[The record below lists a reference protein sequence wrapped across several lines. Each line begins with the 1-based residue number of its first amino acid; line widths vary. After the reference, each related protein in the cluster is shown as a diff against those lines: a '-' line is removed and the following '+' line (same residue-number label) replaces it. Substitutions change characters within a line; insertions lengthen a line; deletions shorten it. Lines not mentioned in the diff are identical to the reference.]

1 MSEHPDV
8 LQREAAT
15 TIDVHLINRVA
26 GGERDA
32 IAELYDRHGARVYA
46 LAHPI
51 LGNSTDAFPE
61 RGPANHLPLTTN
73 HLPTPP
79 VHRKSIG
86 PRP

>member
-1 MSEHPDV
+1 V
-8 LQREAAT
+8 LAGNAAT
-15 TIDVHLINRVA
+15 AIDVRLINRVA

-61 RGPANHLPLTTN
+61 RGPANHLPPTTN
-73 HLPTPP
+73 HLTNSPP
-79 VHRKSIG
+79 STGKA
-86 PRP
+86 